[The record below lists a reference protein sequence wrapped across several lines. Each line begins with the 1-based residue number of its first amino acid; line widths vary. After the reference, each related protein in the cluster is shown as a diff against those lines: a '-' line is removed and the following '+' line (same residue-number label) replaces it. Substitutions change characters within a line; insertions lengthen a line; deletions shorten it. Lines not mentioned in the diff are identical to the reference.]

1 MKLSDTHTD
10 HTGTLQTSVT
20 VYFIL
25 IDTDADHT
33 GTLQTS
39 VTVYSILTDTDADH
53 TALSTRLSLCILF

>member
-1 MKLSDTHTD
+1 MKLSTTLTDHSGTLHTSVTVYCLLSDTDAD

-33 GTLQTS
+33 
-39 VTVYSILTDTDADH
+39 
-53 TALSTRLSLCILF
+53 ALSTRLSLRILF